1 MNIKQRHRPTYLRAI
16 IFLLTLTTLISFSVV
31 TSAQVTS
38 SGGTKLSFTPPPLPN
53 RGLPKGRARGGASRG
68 EMCQTTAQPLTAL
81 VPTQQMNSMET
92 VGGLTI
98 SGSPSLWFYIPYSLQ
113 DDDLVE
119 FVLQDEQQNT
129 VYQTTINHDHLASGV
144 VGVPLAAAK
153 TTLTTDQLYHWYFLV
168 YCEKD
173 NPIFVEGWIQRI
185 SIKPELE
192 HQIQQATPR
201 DRIAILAANGIWYDA
216 LTQLATLMRD
226 GKPNDTTLIQDWESL
241 LESAG
246 FEIGSQPV
254 NQPNR

>member
-1 MNIKQRHRPTYLRAI
+1 MITQ
-16 IFLLTLTTLISFSVV
+16 
-31 TSAQVTS
+31 AQITQNR
-38 SGGTKLSFTPPPLPN
+38 GTKISFTPPPLPN

-81 VPTQQMNSMET
+81 VPTQQMNSIET
-92 VGGLTI
+92 VGGITI
-98 SGSPSLWFYIPYSLQ
+98 AASPTLWFYVPYSLQ

-129 VYQTTINHDHLASGV
+129 VYQTTLNHSQLAASV
-144 VGVPLAAAK
+144 VSVPLSK
-153 TTLTTDQLYHWYFLV
+153 GQTSLETDKLYHWYFLV

-192 HQIQQATPR
+192 HQIQQAPPR
-201 DRIAILAANGIWYDA
+201 ERIALLASNGIWYDA
-216 LTQLATLMRD
+216 LTQLAMMRSLQ
-226 GKPNDTTLIQDWESL
+226 PEDTTLVKDWESL

-246 FEIGSQPV
+246 FQLFVSEPMSDIK
-254 NQPNR
+254 